1 MKDLDLTFLGECTNE
16 QIKMLADVLI
26 FDKDGDPRLTESL
39 TSSMEYST
47 FYPNNLHMM
56 LPCII
61 EELQNYGGD
70 SFMNFFR
77 GHGVTYREILEDV
90 CDKLDVN
97 YNKASSTE
105 LIEQYLL
112 QKFLIMSVDKMTEDD
127 VKHLSEN
134 LTKAK
139 LIDQLKVLKAGSP
152 VFLRLVTVLVLSI
165 AKKTGMKM
173 IGSWVAKFMGSKAFT
188 IFTGPIGWVI
198 TGVWTLTDIS
208 GTAYRV
214 TIPATIVVAYLRMV
228 AGKSDAELED
238 LLK

>member
-47 FYPNNLHMM
+47 FYPDNLHMM

-165 AKKTGMKM
+165 AKKTGM
-173 IGSWVAKFMGSKAFT
+173 
-188 IFTGPIGWVI
+188 
-198 TGVWTLTDIS
+198 
-208 GTAYRV
+208 
-214 TIPATIVVAYLRMV
+214 
-228 AGKSDAELED
+228 
-238 LLK
+238 

>member
-1 MKDLDLTFLGECTNE
+1 MKDPDLKFLDGCNNE

-26 FDKDGDPRLTESL
+26 FDNNGDPRFTESL
-39 TSSMEYST
+39 STSQEFHS
-47 FYPNNLHMM
+47 FYPDRMDMM
-56 LPCII
+56 LPRII
-61 EELQNYGGD
+61 EEFQNYGGD

-77 GHGVTYREILEDV
+77 GHGVCYREILEDV

-112 QKFLIMSVDKMTEDD
+112 QKFLIMSVEKMSEED
-127 VKHLSEN
+127 VKHLSSQ
-134 LTKAK
+134 LSKAK

-173 IGSWVAKFMGSKAFT
+173 LGSWVAKFMGSKVFT
-188 IFTGPIGWVI
+188 MFTGPVGWVI

-208 GTAYRV
+208 GPAYRV

-228 AGKSDAELED
+228 SGKSDSELED